1 MVHGGRSLLG
11 IRGESLAWLR
21 GILERALT
29 LPRRA
34 AAVGERSGFDRKSE
48 THPLR
53 SGLVETGEPTLA
65 GRTIATVFFEDST
78 RTRTSFTLAGR
89 RLGAEVVDLSTG
101 SSSLNKGESVVDT
114 ARTLAAMGVDAMVVR
129 SALAGAPGVVAR
141 AVPGVSVINA
151 GDGRHEHPT
160 QALSDALTIA
170 EAFGRGSF
178 DFSGLRVAIVG
189 DVGASRVARSNV
201 ALLTGLGAAV
211 VCAGPPGLV
220 PRTLE
225 GLGCQVCWSMD
236 EAIAS
241 ADVVM
246 MLRIQFERQGA
257 GRGVIASKRAYR
269 GGYGLTVERAARLG
283 DSVVV
288 MHPGPVNR
296 GVEMDA
302 AVADGERSLIL
313 RQVENGVRVRMAV
326 LEACCGR
333 V

>member
-1 MVHGGRSLLG
+1 MVDGGRSLLG

-21 GILERALT
+21 GILERALD
-29 LPRRA
+29 LPM
-34 AAVGERSGFDRKSE
+34 
-48 THPLR
+48 LQ
-53 SGLVETGEPTLA
+53 TGEMPVPPGAGSVLT
-65 GRTIATVFFEDST
+65 GRTIATLFFEDST

-101 SSSLNKGESVVDT
+101 SSSLSKGETVVDT

-129 SALAGAPGVVAR
+129 SSLAGTPGVIAR
-141 AVPGVSVINA
+141 SVPGVAVINA

-160 QALSDALTIA
+160 QALGDALTIA
-170 EAFGRGSF
+170 EALGRESF

-201 ALLTGLGAAV
+201 ALLTGLGASV

-225 GLGCQVCWSMD
+225 GLGCEVCWSMD
-236 EAIAS
+236 EALDGV
-241 ADVVM
+241 DVVM
-246 MLRIQFERQGA
+246 MLRIQFERQA
-257 GRGVIASKRAYR
+257 SGRGAIASARAYR
-269 GGYGLTVERAARLG
+269 GGYGLTADRAGGLG

-296 GVEMDA
+296 GVEIDA

-313 RQVENGVRVRMAV
+313 RQVGNGVRVRMAV
-326 LEACCGR
+326 LEACLEH
-333 V
+333 